1 VLDACEIC
9 GPVGFYKTSQGVT
22 CKNCAAPINPQSM
35 GMPGGCNPIP
45 LKAQV
50 SGDAVIISEAELA
63 ADSHYFEQK

>member
-1 VLDACEIC
+1 
-9 GPVGFYKTSQGVT
+9 
-22 CKNCAAPINPQSM
+22 M

-50 SGDAVIISEAELA
+50 SGDAIIISEADLA